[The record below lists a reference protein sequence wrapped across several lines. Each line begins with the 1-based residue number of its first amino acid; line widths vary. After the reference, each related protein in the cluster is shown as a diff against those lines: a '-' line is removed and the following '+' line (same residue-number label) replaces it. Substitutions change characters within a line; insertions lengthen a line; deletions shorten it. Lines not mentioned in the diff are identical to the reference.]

1 MNEIKIYLNPSGS
14 TAELYKDFNLYQES
28 YRNAQITLYV
38 PTSLL
43 YENADGTYFNA
54 VKTGAILTAPNGA
67 KVTTKSFN
75 AEFVKTVE
83 VDGIKYALYA
93 QFIPKEF
100 VLYAGTQIIVCNVL
114 SIDNTNAGT
123 PQIISV
129 TTSQVVPLT
138 VLASAF
144 LDNDEPLD
152 PTEAEVIEGLINN
165 LQERLTKGEYATR
178 ALKAWSPVYTYDA
191 YELVSYPQKGQYGAI
206 IKSLVADNKQNPY
219 VGGEIN
225 SQYWAEIVDF
235 NILNGLY
242 GLRAQIEEA
251 LAQTQ
256 ANAAAANASAAEAA
270 NAMADAQSSAQS
282 AQEVAEIIKDS
293 TDYLEGIKNGT
304 LAVNKAEMDGE
315 GNNIASQFSIVQAD
329 ISGLR
334 EDISNEA
341 HFRGMFDSVA
351 ALQEAYTTATPNDY
365 AYIVGGNIYIWQ
377 NNAWTNSGQPSPNT
391 AVPASNATPLTDG
404 VASAGMSSQYSRG
417 DHRHPTDTSK
427 VNKSGDTMSG
437 NLTIQK
443 NYPTLTFANDRNA
456 RAYFEQND
464 ENQFYLAQTENNNI
478 VGVSKFPKNNG
489 TLAIEETVVK
499 KSGDTMTGNLKVPAL
514 ISSDKPNSKNTPL
527 YILPYVSYAEIAPS
541 HETGDY
547 LKALLKWICRNYPN
561 VEGGLWLGRANPN
574 SAGQIIIDIYDT
586 SDVDGD
592 GMPKYC
598 CGTYRNLTGEIVTF
612 NTNAYEFTGF
622 YSATLASVY
631 PVGSIY
637 ISVDSTSP
645 AQLFGGSW
653 TAITHGYYLKAVTFG
668 AGQYGSEGL
677 PNIRGSYKGVRTGN
691 KGDPEAEGA
700 FYMVADEVSTL
711 EGGDGVVNRMQ
722 TLGFDASRSNSIYG
736 RTSSVTPLNYSVY
749 MWRRTAL

>member
-1 MNEIKIYLNPSGS
+1 MIFFVAN
-14 TAELYKDFNLYQES
+14 
-28 YRNAQITLYV
+28 
-38 PTSLL
+38 
-43 YENADGTYFNA
+43 DGT
-54 VKTGAILTAPNGA
+54 V
-67 KVTTKSFN
+67 
-75 AEFVKTVE
+75 
-83 VDGIKYALYA
+83 
-93 QFIPKEF
+93 
-100 VLYAGTQIIVCNVL
+100 
-114 SIDNTNAGT
+114 
-123 PQIISV
+123 IS
-129 TTSQVVPLT
+129 SVP
-138 VLASAF
+138 
-144 LDNDEPLD
+144 
-152 PTEAEVIEGLINN
+152 
-165 LQERLTKGEYATR
+165 
-178 ALKAWSPVYTYDA
+178 SPVYQGSVNVNNVYLIAPFAENLQVTVAFKLPNGVYTERFPMAQVQELRGIINEKTGKTYNGWQFSMPNEITQYFGTVTA
-191 YELVSYPQKGQYGAI
+191 QFFFYSAQGGVVTATSLVSFVVEKGVPQILPSAPSVDVYDKILENLSSLSEQLNNGALAARAIYQWNSTYVYGAGEI
-206 IKSLVADNKQNPY
+206 TYYADFGEYGAFVKSLEANN
-219 VGGEIN
+219 N
-225 SQYWAEIVDF
+225 SEPFVSGVFNRDKWQLISDF
-235 NILNGLY
+235 NILTELY
-242 GLRAQIEEA
+242 GLRTEVENA
-251 LAQTQ
+251 LAQSQ
-256 ANAAAANASAAEAA
+256 ANAAAANESAAEAA

-282 AQEVAEIIKDS
+282 AQEVAESIKDS
-293 TDYLEGIKNGT
+293 TDYLEGIQNGT

-341 HFRGMFDSVA
+341 HFRGMFESVEALRA
-351 ALQEAYTTATPNDY
+351 AYPTATPNDY

-391 AVPASNATPLTDG
+391 AVPASNATPLMNG
-404 VASAGMSSQYSRG
+404 VASAGTSSQYSRG

-437 NLTIQK
+437 NLIIQK

-478 VGVSKFPKNNG
+478 VGVSRFPKNNG

-514 ISSDKPNSKNTPL
+514 ISADKPNSKNTPL
-527 YILPYVSYAEIAPS
+527 YILPYVSYEEIAPS
-541 HETGDY
+541 HDTGDY

-586 SDVDGD
+586 SEVDGD

-598 CGTYRNLTGEIVTF
+598 CGTYRNLSGEIVTF
-612 NTNAYEFTGF
+612 NTNAYEFTSF
-622 YSATLASVY
+622 YSATLSSVY

-653 TAITHGYYLKAVTFG
+653 TAISNGYYLKAVTSD

-677 PNIRGSYKGVRTGN
+677 PNIRGSYEGVRTGN
-691 KGDPEAEGA
+691 GGQPNAEGA
-700 FYMVADEVSTL
+700 LYMVADTVSTL
-711 EGGDGVVNRMQ
+711 RGGEGSENRKQ

-736 RTSSVTPLNYSVY
+736 RSLNVTPLNYSVY
-749 MWRRTAL
+749 MWRKTAL

>member
-1 MNEIKIYLNPSGS
+1 MLAAI
-14 TAELYKDFNLYQES
+14 
-28 YRNAQITLYV
+28 YV

-152 PTEAEVIEGLINN
+152 PTEAEVIEGLINS
-165 LQERLTKGEYATR
+165 LQKRLTDGDYATR
-178 ALKAWSPVYTYDA
+178 ALYAWSPDYTYSAD
-191 YELVSYPQKGQYGAI
+191 EIVSYPQKGQYGAI

-219 VGGEIN
+219 VDGEIN
-225 SQYWAEIVDF
+225 SKYWAEIVDY
-235 NILNGLY
+235 NVLNGLY
-242 GLRAQIEEA
+242 GLRTEVENA
-251 LAQTQ
+251 LAQSQ
-256 ANAAAANASAAEAA
+256 ANAAAANESAAEAA

-282 AQEVAEIIKDS
+282 AQEVAESIKDS
-293 TDYLEGIKNGT
+293 TDYLEGIQNGT

-341 HFRGMFDSVA
+341 HFRGMFESVEALRA
-351 ALQEAYTTATPNDY
+351 AYPTATPNDY

-391 AVPASNATPLTDG
+391 AVPASNATPLMNG
-404 VASAGMSSQYSRG
+404 VASAGTSSQYSRG

-427 VNKSGDTMSG
+427 VNKSGDTM
-437 NLTIQK
+437 
-443 NYPTLTFANDRNA
+443 
-456 RAYFEQND
+456 
-464 ENQFYLAQTENNNI
+464 
-478 VGVSKFPKNNG
+478 
-489 TLAIEETVVK
+489 
-499 KSGDTMTGNLKVPAL
+499 TGNLKVPAL
-514 ISSDKPNSKNTPL
+514 ISADKPNSKNTPL
-527 YILPYVSYAEIAPS
+527 YILPYVSYEEIAPS
-541 HETGDY
+541 HDTGDY

-598 CGTYRNLTGEIVTF
+598 CGTYRNLSGEIVTF
-612 NTNAYEFTGF
+612 NTEAYEFTGF
-622 YSATLASVY
+622 YSATLSSVY

-653 TAITHGYYLKAVTFG
+653 TAISNGYYLKAVTFG
-668 AGQYGSEGL
+668 AGEYGSEGL
-677 PNIRGSYKGVRTGN
+677 PNIRGSYEGVRTGN
-691 KGDPEAEGA
+691 WGQPNAEGA
-700 FYMVADEVSTL
+700 LYMVADTVSTL
-711 EGGDGVVNRMQ
+711 RGGEGSENRKQ

-736 RTSSVTPLNYSVY
+736 RSLNVTPLNYSVY
-749 MWRRTAL
+749 MWRKTAL

>member
-1 MNEIKIYLNPSGS
+1 MIFFVAN
-14 TAELYKDFNLYQES
+14 
-28 YRNAQITLYV
+28 
-38 PTSLL
+38 
-43 YENADGTYFNA
+43 DGT
-54 VKTGAILTAPNGA
+54 V
-67 KVTTKSFN
+67 
-75 AEFVKTVE
+75 
-83 VDGIKYALYA
+83 
-93 QFIPKEF
+93 
-100 VLYAGTQIIVCNVL
+100 
-114 SIDNTNAGT
+114 
-123 PQIISV
+123 IS
-129 TTSQVVPLT
+129 SVP
-138 VLASAF
+138 
-144 LDNDEPLD
+144 
-152 PTEAEVIEGLINN
+152 
-165 LQERLTKGEYATR
+165 
-178 ALKAWSPVYTYDA
+178 SPVYQGSVNVNNVYLIAPFAENLQVTVAFKLPNGVYTERYAMTRINKLTGIVNEKTGKSYNGWQFSLPNEITCYFGTVTAQFFFYSAVGGAIVASSYVSFVVEQGVPQVLPSTPDEDVYDA
-191 YELVSYPQKGQYGAI
+191 ILSNLSLLSEQLNNGAFAARAIYQWNSAYVYGAGEI
-206 IKSLVADNKQNPY
+206 TYYADFGEYGAFVKSLEANN
-219 VGGEIN
+219 N
-225 SQYWAEIVDF
+225 SEPFVSGVFNRDKWQLISDF
-235 NILNGLY
+235 NILTELY
-242 GLRAQIEEA
+242 GLRTEVENA
-251 LAQTQ
+251 LAQSQ
-256 ANAAAANASAAEAA
+256 ANAAAANESAAEAA

-282 AQEVAEIIKDS
+282 AQEVAESIKDS
-293 TDYLEGIKNGT
+293 TDYLYGIKNGT

-341 HFRGMFDSVA
+341 HFRGMFESVEALRA
-351 ALQEAYTTATPNDY
+351 AYPTATPNDY

-391 AVPASNATPLTDG
+391 AVPASNATPLMNG
-404 VASAGMSSQYSRG
+404 VASAGASSQYSRG

-437 NLTIQK
+437 NLIIQK

-478 VGVSKFPKNNG
+478 VGVSRFPKNNG

-514 ISSDKPNSKNTPL
+514 ISADKPNSKNTPL
-527 YILPYVSYAEIAPS
+527 YILPYVSYEEIAPS
-541 HETGDY
+541 HDTGDY

-586 SDVDGD
+586 SEVDGD

-598 CGTYRNLTGEIVTF
+598 CGTYRNLSGEIVTF

-622 YSATLASVY
+622 YSATLSSVY

-653 TAITHGYYLKAVTFG
+653 TAISNGYYLKAVTSD

-677 PNIRGSYKGVRTGN
+677 PNIRGSYEGVRTGN
-691 KGDPEAEGA
+691 GGQPNAEGA
-700 FYMVADEVSTL
+700 LYMVADTVSTL
-711 EGGDGVVNRMQ
+711 RGGEGSENRKQ

-736 RTSSVTPLNYSVY
+736 RSLNVTPLNYSVY
-749 MWRRTAL
+749 MWRKTAL